1 MRQFIYKDL
10 IDLDFKRFDMGD
22 GFDLNG
28 YEDFYL
34 FLEINKT
41 VSFEWNTDENHFVKM
56 VRYKGSDV
64 QNVIK
69 IFDMENLSV
78 LLSFFR
84 EKQGN
89 TGDLK
94 LKTIEKISNLYA

>member
-1 MRQFIYKDL
+1 MRQFIYRDL
-10 IDLDFKRFDMGD
+10 IDLGFKRFNMGD

-34 FLEINKT
+34 YFKVNKEIH
-41 VSFEWNTDENHFVKM
+41 FEWNTEENDFVKM

-69 IFDMENLSV
+69 IYDMENLSV
-78 LLSFFR
+78 LLSFFG

-89 TGDLK
+89 KGDLK
-94 LKTIEKISNLYA
+94 FKVIRNLYA

>member
-10 IDLDFKRFDMGD
+10 IDLGFKRFDMGD

-28 YEDFYL
+28 YQDFYL
-34 FLEINKT
+34 FLKINKNLA
-41 VSFEWNTDENHFVKM
+41 FEWNTEENDFVKL

-64 QNVIK
+64 QNVVK

-84 EKQGN
+84 QKQGN

-94 LKTIEKISNLYA
+94 LKTIERIHNFIA